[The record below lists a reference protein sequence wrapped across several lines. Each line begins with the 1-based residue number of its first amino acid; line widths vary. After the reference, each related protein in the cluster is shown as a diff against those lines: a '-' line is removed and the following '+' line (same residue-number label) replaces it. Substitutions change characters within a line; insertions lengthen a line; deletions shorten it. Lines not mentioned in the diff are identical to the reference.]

1 MTISNNDLKKYS
13 SLNRKNKR
21 KEHQL
26 FVVEGEKICKE
37 LIKNDFEYES
47 IFTTKDLQN
56 EFPLSTCLYYSYY
69 IFLNNMLI
77 FQIHLQNNWLLT
89 ESCGNQI

>member
-37 LIKNDFEYES
+37 LIKNDF
-47 IFTTKDLQN
+47 
-56 EFPLSTCLYYSYY
+56 
-69 IFLNNMLI
+69 
-77 FQIHLQNNWLLT
+77 
-89 ESCGNQI
+89 

>member
-1 MTISNNDLKKYS
+1 MTIRNNDLKKYS

-56 EFPLSTCLYYSYY
+56 EFPLNTKTNLEITFHFGKFYGR
-69 IFLNNMLI
+69 F
-77 FQIHLQNNWLLT
+77 
-89 ESCGNQI
+89 E